1 LLSNATN
8 TDLDLTSLT
17 LLTRTPYYFLLN
29 TFYNIATSKSLLYLS
44 IDVVSSAL
52 PFTLLRTR
60 LPHHTPRSTPTLPNA
75 SLLSDPSIRALTLTA
90 SAAAYAIALSISLR
104 TWTPPFL
111 TAHVAGLATVERAH
125 TAPPILLAAAFT
137 PLGWAA
143 SSFLFAA
150 AAAAPADV
158 ASAPFDPASA
168 SLFETLRWNVWA
180 WRRATKV
187 LVSRAAVLVLLVGA
201 SAFVK
206 VWGAVD
212 GADVSGAAGWA
223 ALWALA
229 AAAQGPLLGWIG
241 LVGRDAAAEV

>member
-1 LLSNATN
+1 
-8 TDLDLTSLT
+8 LT
-17 LLTRTPYYFLLN
+17 LLTRTPYYFLLS
-29 TFYNIATSKSLLYLS
+29 TFYNITTSKSLLYLT

-60 LPHHTPRSTPTLPNA
+60 LPHHTPRTTPTLPNA

-90 SAAAYAIALSISLR
+90 SAAAYALLLSLSLR
-104 TWTPPFL
+104 TWTPAFL
-111 TAHVAGLATVERAH
+111 TAHLSGLASVQAAH

-137 PLGWAA
+137 PLGWAS

-150 AAAAPADV
+150 AAATADAPA
-158 ASAPFDPASA
+158 ARFDPATA
-168 SLFETLRWNVWA
+168 SLRATLRWNVWG
-180 WRRATKV
+180 WRAATKV
-187 LVSRAAVLVLLVGA
+187 LVARTAVLALLVGA

-212 GADVSGAAGWA
+212 GADGSGAAAWA